1 MKHLPVIVISS
12 FVIVLL
18 FFMICVEIVPLDKV
32 GVRSNMLGDGV
43 EDKDLK
49 PGMQIIIPGIHKLD
63 ILDPTLQELTFASE
77 RGEGPLKLRTS
88 DQYTTQVDLTIFYS
102 IREGKAWEVLTKMG
116 PGYAFTHRF
125 GQIARDAIWRV
136 MGKMKTEDF
145 YDSAKRIE
153 FAERTIEYLNKE
165 LAKMTDDQKG
175 MIQANDLLI
184 RKVVFDPRFETQL
197 INKQLLDQRTLLAKS
212 EKLREEEKEKTEL
225 IEKKT
230 AADVLAINE
239 SKRQE
244 IQTKIAENEREVAK
258 IIADAR
264 LKVKTRLSI
273 ANRAKREAI
282 ANAEK
287 MKEIARAQGQKAI
300 NEAYQSF
307 GGQMLLSRK
316 FVENIKVG
324 KIEINT
330 NQVNPFDTEQ
340 FLKMVG
346 AEVEVKK

>member
-1 MKHLPVIVISS
+1 
-12 FVIVLL
+12 
-18 FFMICVEIVPLDKV
+18 
-32 GVRSNMLGDGV
+32 MLGQGV
-43 EDKDLK
+43 EKQDLE
-49 PGMQIIIPGIHKLD
+49 PGMRIIIPGIHKLD
-63 ILDPTLQELTFASE
+63 KLDPTLQELTFAGE

-88 DQYTTQVDLTIFYS
+88 DQYTTQVDMTIFYR
-102 IREGKAWEVLTKMG
+102 IRKGKAWEVLTKMG

-145 YDSAKRIE
+145 YDSTKRIE
-153 FAERTIEYLNKE
+153 FSERTIKYLNEE
-165 LAKMTDDQKG
+165 LAKMTDDKQG
-175 MIQANDLLI
+175 MLMAENLLI

-197 INKQLLDQRTLLAKS
+197 INKQLLDQRTLLAQS
-212 EKLREEEKEKTEL
+212 EKKREEEKEKTEL
-225 IEKKT
+225 IQKKT
-230 AADVLAINE
+230 AADVLAITE

-244 IQTKIAENEREVAK
+244 IQTKIAENERKVAE

-264 LKVKTRLSI
+264 LKVKTRLAI
-273 ANRAKREAI
+273 AMRSKREAI

-287 MKEIARAQGQKAI
+287 MKEIARAKGQKAI

-307 GGQMLLSRK
+307 GGKMLLSRK
-316 FVENIKVG
+316 FVENIRIG

-346 AEVEVKK
+346 AEVNEK